1 MARPP
6 SAIISYSHDSPEH
19 AERVLR
25 LAERLRR
32 DGVDCELDAYQISPP
47 NGWPGWMRRQ
57 LEERDFCIVVCT
69 AKYARRFAGAEEP
82 AIGKGA
88 VWEGRL
94 LRQMLYEDGKNDR
107 IVPVVFEQTDIDH
120 IPLELKDATYYDVGT
135 DSGYAKLHRAL
146 TAQPLVERIP
156 VGPVRKHL
164 PLLAPP
170 EREAVTLV
178 GMCPDPLPIEVVARA
193 AGILPSDLTVRRVS
207 AGPKAVSWRTVRG
220 EAKCAGSR
228 ERQA

>member
-1 MARPP
+1 M
-6 SAIISYSHDSPEH
+6 
-19 AERVLR
+19 
-25 LAERLRR
+25 
-32 DGVDCELDAYQISPP
+32 
-47 NGWPGWMRRQ
+47 
-57 LEERDFCIVVCT
+57 VVCDVIRT
-69 AKYARRFAGAEEP
+69 AIGILAKHRFAGAEEP

-156 VGPVRKHL
+156 VGPA
-164 PLLAPP
+164 LAF
-170 EREAVTLV
+170 
-178 GMCPDPLPIEVVARA
+178 ARP
-193 AGILPSDLTVRRVS
+193 AGT
-207 AGPKAVSWRTVRG
+207 
-220 EAKCAGSR
+220 
-228 ERQA
+228 